1 MSPKFNF
8 VIPADLLDRIRMI
21 ADEKGV
27 PIATILNQLISDY
40 VNNVDRIAIQ
50 DIEQRVTELEKD
62 MSKIK
67 DIVKRKWKKVGC
79 EASLR
84 NYHTRPMNHSGFP

>member
-8 VIPADLLDRIRMI
+8 VIPADLLDRIRAI

-50 DIEQRVTELEKD
+50 DIEQRVTELEKEI
-62 MSKIK
+62 SKIK
-67 DIVKRKWKKVGC
+67 DIVRKK
-79 EASLR
+79 
-84 NYHTRPMNHSGFP
+84 